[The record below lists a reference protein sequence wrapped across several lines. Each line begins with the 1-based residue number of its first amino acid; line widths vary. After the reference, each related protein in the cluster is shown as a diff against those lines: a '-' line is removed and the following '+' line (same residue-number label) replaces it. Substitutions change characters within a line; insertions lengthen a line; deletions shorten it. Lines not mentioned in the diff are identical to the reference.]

1 MPKGKVTQITPRK
14 NTSLNQSALK
24 ALVTSN
30 ERCQSKSTQ
39 SQSQAP
45 QNLKNNKYQTRKGVN
60 KKGYNK
66 RNTRYMKNS
75 KISE

>member
-1 MPKGKVTQITPRK
+1 MVRKTRLAKNKYKNMPKGKKITQVTPRK

-39 SQSQAP
+39 SQSQSTTK
-45 QNLKNNKYQTRKGVN
+45 LKEQ
-60 KKGYNK
+60 
-66 RNTRYMKNS
+66 
-75 KISE
+75 